1 MQRIYSA
8 TSQGMA
14 RDVCVLPLQT
24 DQHALHSAMWIVP
37 GFAFTELCLACAL
50 TRLGDPEG
58 WSLLRKKVLREF
70 AALLASATHPGYAI
84 FKEDLRVQQHLAT
97 TALGTGEALV
107 ARRPPCAEC
116 TAHATRVGC
125 MHVCTN
131 SLSLFVDSFDR
142 CSEEEEEEEVVACSE
157 GESCHLP
164 VKAYIPLIL
173 VAMCIAY
180 IHTYIHT
187 YRIMTAALL
196 KLVSHTHTHHTHA
209 HAHTHTFSTPGYCC
223 TSHVQAGQ
231 CRCPGEDSQQMC
243 SDLRDY
249 SCKAEE
255 DGTALEADLVCAAAE
270 EGACQRCCSLSG

>member
-107 ARRPPCAEC
+107 ARRPPCAES
-116 TAHATRVGC
+116 TAHATRVGYA
-125 MHVCTN
+125 HVCTN
-131 SLSLFVDSFDR
+131 SLSLFVDSLER

-164 VKAYIPLIL
+164 VKACIPLIL
-173 VAMCIAY
+173 VAMC

-196 KLVSHTHTHHTHA
+196 TLVSHTHTHHTHA
-209 HAHTHTFSTPGYCC
+209 HAHTFSTPGYCC

-243 SDLRDY
+243 SDLGDY

-270 EGACQRCCSLSG
+270 EGARQRCCSLSG

>member
-107 ARRPPCAEC
+107 ARRPPCAES
-116 TAHATRVGC
+116 TAHATRVGYA
-125 MHVCTN
+125 HVCTN
-131 SLSLFVDSFDR
+131 SLSLFVDSLER

-164 VKAYIPLIL
+164 VKACIPLIL
-173 VAMCIAY
+173 VAMCI
-180 IHTYIHT
+180 HTYIHT
-187 YRIMTAALL
+187 YIQDHDCRSVNASI
-196 KLVSHTHTHHTHA
+196 THA
-209 HAHTHTFSTPGYCC
+209 HTPHTRTRTRTHIQYSWLSLHFPRPSR
-223 TSHVQAGQ
+223 SVQM
-231 CRCPGEDSQQMC
+231 SW
-243 SDLRDY
+243 
-249 SCKAEE
+249 
-255 DGTALEADLVCAAAE
+255 
-270 EGACQRCCSLSG
+270 